1 MDKLNIPSTPIFV
14 IRARAGG
21 PKLAFVTLYLDRYN
35 VIPSNKRLHS
45 MVELIVEME
54 RNSISS
60 ANKVWDSVRA
70 YTVQCAS
77 CSKWRLVP
85 SKEKYEEIRETI
97 DEQPFTCDTAR
108 QWKPDVSCDKESDVQ
123 RDDDQNWL
131 WAMDKPNIPRTPK
144 GWQRIIR
151 SRAEGGTKFADVY
164 YVTPSNKRLRSMVEL
179 SRYLGEHP
187 QLAQDGVTTS
197 QFSFQP
203 PVRFVDNHVP
213 KRRGRSSSRDIRG
226 THMTAIVPYE
236 HPESGARD
244 QTLVEPRAE
253 SSGNPM
259 LAMVPYANKE

>member
-1 MDKLNIPSTPIFV
+1 
-14 IRARAGG
+14 
-21 PKLAFVTLYLDRYN
+21 
-35 VIPSNKRLHS
+35 
-45 MVELIVEME
+45 ME
-54 RNSISS
+54 QSSSSS
-60 ANKVWDSVRA
+60 ANKVWESVTT

-97 DEQPFTCDTAR
+97 NEQPFMCDIAR
-108 QWKPDVSCDKESDVQ
+108 QWRPDISCVKESDVK
-123 RDDDQNWL
+123 REDQNWV

-151 SRAEGGTKFADVY
+151 ARAEGGTKFADVY

-203 PVRFVDNHVP
+203 PVRFVDYHVA
-213 KRRGRSSSRDIRG
+213 KRRAGSSSRDKQE
-226 THMTAIVPYE
+226 T
-236 HPESGARD
+236 
-244 QTLVEPRAE
+244 
-253 SSGNPM
+253 
-259 LAMVPYANKE
+259 